1 MGQNTTKT
9 RTVFRPSRA
18 VGLVLAVIVL
28 AGCTSARQR
37 EEPTNLSGSL
47 RFKNEDTFRYFHNVY
62 RSGNLYQDFR
72 PVMVVDAI
80 YEDMQYRRLYV
91 DMLKER
97 FLIGDKEAARLSAQ
111 QRERFSNNMD
121 FLVLVW
127 GGTNDRLKLHKDD
140 ASWKV
145 YLRDDD
151 GELLTPSKLQPI
163 KSKDLVYQFLKKYF
177 TGLDRWSEVMRISF
191 PKLDKAMLKQT
202 PGEHPFQFI
211 VTGVPGSVTMRWED
225 AGLFYYDREENA
237 QRQ

>member
-1 MGQNTTKT
+1 
-9 RTVFRPSRA
+9 V

-28 AGCTSARQR
+28 FGCTSARQR
-37 EEPTNLSGSL
+37 GEPTNLAGSL
-47 RFKNEDTFRYFHNVY
+47 RFRNEDTFRYFHEVY

-91 DMLKER
+91 NMLKER
-97 FLIGDKEAARLSAQ
+97 FLIEGKEAERLSAQ
-111 QRERFSNNMD
+111 QREQFRNSMD

-127 GGTNDRLKLHKDD
+127 GGTNDRVNLHKGD

-145 YLRDDD
+145 YLRDDEGD
-151 GELLTPSKLQPI
+151 LIAPSKLQPI
-163 KSKDLVYQFLKKYF
+163 KSKEPVYQFLKKYF
-177 TGLDRWSEVMRISF
+177 SGLDRWSEVMRISF
-191 PKLDKAMLKQT
+191 PKLDKALLKQT

-211 VTGVPGSVTMRWED
+211 VTGVPGSVTMQWED

-237 QRQ
+237 GRR

>member
-1 MGQNTTKT
+1 M
-9 RTVFRPSRA
+9 
-18 VGLVLAVIVL
+18 LAVVVL

-37 EEPTNLSGSL
+37 GEPTNLAGSL
-47 RFKNEDTFRYFHNVY
+47 RFKNEDTFRYFHEVY

-80 YEDMQYRRLYV
+80 YEDMRYRRLYV
-91 DMLKER
+91 NMLKER
-97 FLIGDKEAARLSAQ
+97 FLIGDKEAARLTAR
-111 QRERFSNNMD
+111 QRERFNNSMD

-163 KSKDLVYQFLKKYF
+163 KRKDPVYQFLKKYF

-191 PKLDKAMLKQT
+191 PKLDKARLNQA

-211 VTGVPGSVTMRWED
+211 VTGVPGSVTMQWVD
-225 AGLFYYDREENA
+225 AGLFYDDREESA
-237 QRQ
+237 VRQ